1 MLQLPGT
8 CLGTTASDGC
18 QEGCEEGHEEGGE
31 EVSAGAWWLPN
42 RVSRMVFHGIQMN
55 PGCSESV
62 PAKRDVGDTSCIA
75 SLESGGLWDH
85 LLVSRLTSSG
95 LAQGCEED
103 QGAEDEEGARERV
116 SFLLQ
121 LCMILSQR
129 IEGVRTCSE
138 RPFL

>member
-8 CLGTTASDGC
+8 CLGATASDGC

-75 SLESGGLWDH
+75 SLESGGFNWIVGSPLGIAADVFWPCA
-85 LLVSRLTSSG
+85 G
-95 LAQGCEED
+95 L
-103 QGAEDEEGARERV
+103 
-116 SFLLQ
+116 
-121 LCMILSQR
+121 
-129 IEGVRTCSE
+129 
-138 RPFL
+138 

>member
-1 MLQLPGT
+1 
-8 CLGTTASDGC
+8 
-18 QEGCEEGHEEGGE
+18 
-31 EVSAGAWWLPN
+31 
-42 RVSRMVFHGIQMN
+42 MN
-55 PGCSESV
+55 PGCSECV